1 MKWTLGDK
9 ILIAVLAVLNIFL
22 FTQTDFKKEQ
32 GSWVVIEVDQKVV
45 KRAPLSMNQI
55 IDVKGKLGI
64 TQVEIRDGRAHIRR
78 SPCLN
83 KICIK
88 SGYIQ
93 YADRLAACI
102 PNRVV
107 VKIQGTS
114 HNGVDAILG

>member
-1 MKWTLGDK
+1 MKWTPGDK
-9 ILIAVLAVLNIFL
+9 ILIAALAVLNIFL
-22 FTQTDFKKEQ
+22 FSQTDFKKEK

-45 KRAPLSMNQI
+45 KRTPLSMNQI

-93 YADRLAACI
+93 YTDRLAADMRSSI
-102 PNRVV
+102 PRIVCSSP
-107 VKIQGTS
+107 TPR
-114 HNGVDAILG
+114 

>member
-1 MKWTLGDK
+1 MKWTPGDK
-9 ILIAVLAVLNIFL
+9 ILIAALAVLNIFL
-22 FTQTDFKKEQ
+22 FTQTDFKKEK

-55 IDVKGKLGI
+55 IPVKGKLGV
-64 TQVEIRDGRAHIRR
+64 TEVEVRDGRAHIRR

-83 KICIK
+83 KVCIK

-93 YADRLAACI
+93 YTDRLAACI

>member
-1 MKWTLGDK
+1 MKWTTGDK
-9 ILIAVLAVLNIFL
+9 ILIAALAVFNILL
-22 FTQTDFKKEQ
+22 FTQTDFKKEK
-32 GSWVVIEVDQKVV
+32 GSWVVIEVNQKIV
-45 KRAPLSMNQI
+45 KRAPLAMNQI

-83 KICIK
+83 KVCIK

-93 YADRLAACI
+93 YTDRLAACI

-107 VKIQGTS
+107 VKIRGTS

>member
-1 MKWTLGDK
+1 MKWTTGDK
-9 ILIAVLAVLNIFL
+9 ILIAALAVLNIFL
-22 FTQTDFKKEQ
+22 FTQTDFKKEK
-32 GSWVVIEVDQKVV
+32 GSWVVIEVNQKVV

-83 KICIK
+83 KVCIK

-93 YADRLAACI
+93 YTDRLAACI

-107 VKIQGTS
+107 VKIRGTS

>member
-1 MKWTLGDK
+1 VKWTLGDK

-22 FTQTDFKKEQ
+22 FTQTDFKKEK

-64 TQVEIRDGRAHIRR
+64 TQVEIRDGRAHILR

-83 KICIK
+83 KVCIK

-107 VKIQGTS
+107 VRIQGTS
-114 HNGVDAILG
+114 HSGVDAILS